1 MCFHG
6 VPSHNFTF
14 FHHSYT
20 CGIDWPLTCLTGS
33 MGPALSGLSR
43 FFFYSLQD
51 WCMFRDSMPIGKKSM
66 LYDKCWTVVQIL
78 ARKAVPSEIGVCVCL
93 RVRLH
98 AYNYLIGVIH
108 KTSGS
113 HAKHV
118 WFTRIHAADLGQQL
132 PAKQQI
138 VNFQFFS
145 DQTAPQIGRKNPQLA
160 RKNPQTGANQD
171 FCPDVFW
178 QNVFYRSKARFKWQ
192 NLLILQSGSA
202 TRRHTKR
209 LIADCIAV
217 AILGMLF
224 NTLSG
229 SDSSSWGPV
238 LRLSRGYRSAFQL
251 GIS

>member
-1 MCFHG
+1 
-6 VPSHNFTF
+6 
-14 FHHSYT
+14 
-20 CGIDWPLTCLTGS
+20 
-33 MGPALSGLSR
+33 MGPALSGLSPR
-43 FFFYSLQD
+43 FAFSFILCRIGACSGIGCQLAKNQC
-51 WCMFRDSMPIGKKSM
+51 CMTSVELLFRFWLAK
-66 LYDKCWTVVQIL
+66 LYHLRQ
-78 ARKAVPSEIGVCVCL
+78 VCVCL

-171 FCPDVFW
+171 FCPDVF
-178 QNVFYRSKARFKWQ
+178 
-192 NLLILQSGSA
+192 
-202 TRRHTKR
+202 
-209 LIADCIAV
+209 
-217 AILGMLF
+217 
-224 NTLSG
+224 
-229 SDSSSWGPV
+229 
-238 LRLSRGYRSAFQL
+238 
-251 GIS
+251 

>member
-20 CGIDWPLTCLTGS
+20 CGTDWPLTCLTGS
-33 MGPALSGLSR
+33 MGPALSGLSPCSAFSFILCRIGACSGIGCQLAKINAVWQVLFR
-43 FFFYSLQD
+43 FWLA
-51 WCMFRDSMPIGKKSM
+51 K
-66 LYDKCWTVVQIL
+66 LYHLRQ
-78 ARKAVPSEIGVCVCL
+78 VCVCL

-145 DQTAPQIGRKNPQLA
+145 DQNCPANRAQKSAISTQKPANGRKSGFLPWCVLT
-160 RKNPQTGANQD
+160 KCVLTK
-171 FCPDVFW
+171 C
-178 QNVFYRSKARFKWQ
+178 
-192 NLLILQSGSA
+192 ILSQQS
-202 TRRHTKR
+202 
-209 LIADCIAV
+209 
-217 AILGMLF
+217 
-224 NTLSG
+224 
-229 SDSSSWGPV
+229 
-238 LRLSRGYRSAFQL
+238 
-251 GIS
+251 